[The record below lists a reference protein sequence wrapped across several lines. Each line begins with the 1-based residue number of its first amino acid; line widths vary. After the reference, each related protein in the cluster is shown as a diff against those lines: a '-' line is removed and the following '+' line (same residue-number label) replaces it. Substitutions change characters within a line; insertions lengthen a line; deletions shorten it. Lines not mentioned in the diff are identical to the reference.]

1 MPGNPTTF
9 DHGVTP
15 RAAGPAFRLRDP
27 RYLRPRKYQ
36 GVPEYA
42 VKFHHAKAMA
52 EAITVPKNGE
62 RLYCIVPGN
71 FIFGD
76 LIEALAVKHNWLIK
90 RLSISTLSIG
100 QENVDSMALLMEKGY
115 LQLIDLIVSD
125 YFFAHER
132 RNVHYIYE
140 TLDKNNSLQLAVA
153 GIHTKVYLIELDNGQ
168 KLTIHGSINMRAC
181 SSIEQFMIESDPY
194 LYDFNREWMDAIL
207 TSYPTIN
214 KSIRGTTL
222 WQKVAATAA
231 KAKAAPTAKRPA
243 RRQHAE
249 PSRPHNAPPLALAA

>member
-1 MPGNPTTF
+1 MTKAPTF

-27 RYLRPRKYQ
+27 RYIKPRKYPS
-36 GVPEYA
+36 VPEYA
-42 VKFHHAKAMA
+42 VKFHNAKAMA
-52 EAITVPKNGE
+52 DAIEIPKDGE
-62 RLYCIVPGN
+62 RLYCLVPGN

-90 RLSISTLSIG
+90 RLSVSTLSIG

-115 LQLIDLIVSD
+115 LEAVDLIVSD

-140 TLDKNNSLQLAVA
+140 QLDKNSSLQLAVA

-181 SSIEQFMIESDPY
+181 SSIEQFMIESDPSIF
-194 LYDFNREWMDAIL
+194 DFNREWMQAIL
-207 TSYPTIN
+207 SHYQTVN

-222 WQKVAATAA
+222 WQKVAAMEGRERAE
-231 KAKAAPTAKRPA
+231 PTAKRPA
-243 RRQHAE
+243 RQRCADHSQPHA
-249 PSRPHNAPPLALAA
+249 ALAA